1 MGQLGFNVVELYDMT
16 PCMFYNAQKGLFE
29 KWETESQN
37 EWERTRWLAC
47 ILLNPHV
54 KKNIQPKDITRF
66 PWEVAKNKKSEKD
79 IEKIRSEA
87 ILFKKINEKKMKQN
101 GKE

>member
-66 PWEVAKNKKSEKD
+66 PWEVAKNKKSEKE
-79 IEKIRSEA
+79 IEKIRNEA
-87 ILFKKINEKKMKQN
+87 MFFKKINEKKMKQN